1 MSTADIER
9 LRHML
14 DAAREAMGF
23 VKNRVAEDLTSDR
36 LLLLALVKEIEII
49 GEAAA
54 RISPEGRRAASAIP
68 WQKITAMRNR
78 LTHGYFD
85 WDLEVIWST
94 LTTSLPVLATELERA
109 LLESTTE

>member
-1 MSTADIER
+1 MSAADIER

-14 DAAREAMGF
+14 DAAREAMAF
-23 VKNRVAEDLTSDR
+23 VKNRVAEDLTADR

-54 RISPEGRRAASAIP
+54 RISPEGRRATSGIP

-85 WDLEVIWST
+85 WDQVIWST
-94 LTTSLPVLATELERA
+94 LTTSLPALATELERA
-109 LLESTTE
+109 LLENIAE